1 MMTAPTVLAVFLLQ
15 LLMMKKRILL
25 FALLSLVGLFVSL
38 SMQAQSAAKATVG
51 KDAGATP
58 EEMVDSLLAIYP
70 KAAKSQR
77 PVQARKIV
85 EVCLVDDQLTEP
97 LRQRLGDGPASSLGS
112 LPKDTVNFLV
122 HFAAD
127 RFYISCGRFDDA
139 LRHSEAALR
148 ISPPEKNTSGRKG
161 DPMLQATLLCD
172 RGYSLFKLSRN
183 TEATEAEMQ
192 AEQFSRRHNLLQPL
206 ARSYNY
212 MAIIDLSL
220 GYFDEAKHFVQK
232 AIDTDRQTG
241 SDLNTHNYLGIACEV
256 YNVAKEPEKAISYGQ
271 QAVEA
276 ARRIGYDA
284 GVVNHLSQLSYAY
297 NRAGNLEQALEMS
310 RQAVA
315 TVEQMAV
322 VDRNL
327 LAISLEYVAFN
338 LLDMKRNSEA
348 VPVIR
353 RAIALQQEVGNMRSV
368 CYDHKSLAEAL
379 EPDSPREA
387 LAALRR
393 YSAMMDSLHYD
404 EMHNVLGKANA
415 QLHNDELS
423 DENDQQRRENRII
436 LIASLLVGLLALAVI
451 AALVYAIRTRNRS
464 MRAMQRLQAARDEF
478 FTNMTH
484 QFRTPLTVILGVADK
499 LDLPIITR
507 NANQLLQLVNQLLD
521 AAMKK
526 SEVGPADGARRL
538 RSGAMSQG
546 DGSKSFLR
554 SATKSNQRAAFEMKW
569 RKKAS
574 KLERKDQGTQDALPD
589 APTSLHSPKSLT
601 RGEAALPTPEG
612 LALVV
617 EDNPDVAAYIGSV
630 LEPDFEV
637 VFAADGQEGVYKAE
651 ALVPDVIVTDV
662 MMPTMDGLELC
673 RRIRANIITDH
684 IPVVVVTARV
694 TDADRLRGIAA
705 GADAYLTKPFL
716 ADELRLRIAKLLE
729 QRRRLLAK
737 AGATAADDSLSVAD
751 HAEKEREK
759 QLSEASKEFLKK
771 LNEVILGQM
780 AKGDVST
787 KTVAAELFMSSSQ
800 LVRKLHALTGM
811 TPSAYILE
819 QRMQEALRLL
829 AHTPKYT
836 IAEIAIHCAFSDTS
850 HFSRTFRRRFG
861 IPPSQYVTD

>member
-1 MMTAPTVLAVFLLQ
+1 MMTAPMVLAVFLLQ

-51 KDAGATP
+51 KDAEATP

-77 PVQARKIV
+77 PVLARKIV
-85 EVCLVDDQLTEP
+85 DVCLADDQLTEP

-112 LPKDTVNFLV
+112 LPKDTADFLV

-139 LRHSEAALR
+139 LRHCEAALR

-220 GYFDEAKHFVQK
+220 GYIDEAKHFVRK

-256 YNVAKEPEKAISYGQ
+256 YNLAKEPEKAISYGR

-315 TVEQMAV
+315 TVEQMPV

-478 FTNMTH
+478 YTNMTH
-484 QFRTPLTVILGVADK
+484 QFRTPLTVILGVADQ

-521 AAMKK
+521 VAMKK
-526 SEVGPADGARRL
+526 SEVDGAMLL
-538 RSGAMSQG
+538 RDGVKGAMSQG
-546 DGSKSFLR
+546 DGSK
-554 SATKSNQRAAFEMKW
+554 
-569 RKKAS
+569 RKH
-574 KLERKDQGTQDALPD
+574 QGTRDVLPG
-589 APTSLHSPKSLT
+589 A
-601 RGEAALPTPEG
+601 EG

-737 AGATAADDSLSVAD
+737 AGATAADGSLSVAD

-759 QLSEASKEFLKK
+759 QLSESSKEFLKK

-861 IPPSQYVTD
+861 IPPSQYVSD